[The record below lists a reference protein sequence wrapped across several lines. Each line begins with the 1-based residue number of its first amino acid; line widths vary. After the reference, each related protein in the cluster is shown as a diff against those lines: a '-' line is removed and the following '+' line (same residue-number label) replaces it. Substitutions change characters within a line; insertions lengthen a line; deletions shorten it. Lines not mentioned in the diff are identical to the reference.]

1 MTCTVFFTDCTEYV
15 ILLTFFC
22 WNSWKLQF
30 CQWGSQLVPCAPGY
44 GGAWVDDHTQ
54 DAGIWGTVNLP
65 TKPRVREHVKAG
77 RRSKPYLSDMF
88 TYGSA
93 GIFGAHAG
101 RDKSMYKVIH

>member
-1 MTCTVFFTDCTEYV
+1 M
-15 ILLTFFC
+15 
-22 WNSWKLQF
+22 
-30 CQWGSQLVPCAPGY
+30 
-44 GGAWVDDHTQ
+44 DDHTQ
-54 DAGIWGTVNLP
+54 DAGIWGATVNLP